1 MSDRL
6 GDLPD
11 GHGFAREHC
20 LVALEPGGLDEA
32 QVGRDDVA
40 GLEEDD
46 VVRDDGG
53 DDLDEQFGWDVS
65 EDESGSK
72 SDTGCGCSSSRSPA
86 MPGSLL
92 LVLGWMVARGRR
104 STLQVSQRD

>member
-1 MSDRL
+1 VSDRL

-46 VVRDDGG
+46 VAG
-53 DDLDEQFGWDVS
+53 DDLHTLEL
-65 EDESGSK
+65 
-72 SDTGCGCSSSRSPA
+72 
-86 MPGSLL
+86 GSLP
-92 LVLGWMVARGRR
+92 VAQHGRPG
-104 STLQVSQRD
+104 RDHPH